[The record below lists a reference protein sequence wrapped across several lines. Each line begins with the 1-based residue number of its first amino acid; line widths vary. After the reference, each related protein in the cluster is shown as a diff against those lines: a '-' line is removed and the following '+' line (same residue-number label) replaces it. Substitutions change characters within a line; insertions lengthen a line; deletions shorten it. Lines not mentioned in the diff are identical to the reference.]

1 MSTTAANP
9 ALTSASQRQTGK
21 SNTKQVQAKA
31 GIEEGQRYS
40 HRQSKAYRKDDL
52 KHFNVPEL
60 TIKDLLSSIPS
71 HCFERSAIR
80 SGSYVLGDFIMI
92 AALGYAASFIDP
104 TLKSFNF
111 EQSPLTPLIS
121 AAWQHSI
128 ARFSLWSLYTIV
140 QGLVF
145 TGVWVIAH
153 ECGHQAFSA
162 SKTINNTVGWVLHSA
177 LLVPYHSWRISHARH
192 HAATGHMTR
201 DEVFVPRTRQQK
213 GLLPLRPLNDGN
225 STPASDAEDDANVER
240 QLYAQEQ
247 KAAAAASQQE
257 ETWGEWLQETLED
270 APLYNFIFIIV
281 QQTLGWP
288 LYLLLNSSGQLHYPK
303 NTNHFDPNSIIFDAR
318 HRSQVLMSD
327 LGIAIT
333 LTSLATWAHYAGWAD
348 VAKYYII
355 PYLWCNNWLVMITY
369 LQHTDPVVPHYKPE
383 TWNFVRGALC
393 TVDRKWLGPVGPF
406 FLHGIAETHVL
417 HHVSSKIP
425 HYHAWEASEALK
437 KRLGEH
443 YQSSNENVF
452 VSLWKSINRCK
463 FVDENDQV
471 AFFRDA
477 NGVPSACVAPNSAYN
492 SDSGVTLSE

>member
-9 ALTSASQRQTGK
+9 ALTSASQRQSGK
-21 SNTKQVQAKA
+21 PSTKQVGQKA
-31 GIEEGQRYS
+31 GNVEEQRYS
-40 HRQSKAYRKDDL
+40 HRQSKGYRKNDL
-52 KHFNVPEL
+52 KHFEVPEL

-104 TLKSFNF
+104 SLKSVNF
-111 EQSPLTPLIS
+111 EQSPLTPFIS

-128 ARFSLWSLYTIV
+128 ARFSLWFLYTV
-140 QGLVF
+140 LQGLVF

-162 SKTINNTVGWVLHSA
+162 SKTINNTVGWFLHSA

-213 GLLPLRPLNDGN
+213 GLLPLRP
-225 STPASDAEDDANVER
+225 SSASDAEDDANVER
-240 QLYAQEQ
+240 QLSAQEQ
-247 KAAAAASQQE
+247 KAAQHNAAHQE
-257 ETWGEWLQETLED
+257 ETWGEWLTETLED
-270 APLYNFIFIIV
+270 APLYNFIFILV
-281 QQTLGWP
+281 QQSMGWP

-333 LTSLATWAHYAGWAD
+333 LTSLATWAHYAAGGWAD
-348 VAKYYII
+348 VAKYYIV
-355 PYLWCNNWLVMITY
+355 PYLWCNHWLVMITY

-443 YQSSNENVF
+443 YQSSDENVF
-452 VSLWKSINRCK
+452 VSLWKSIRKCK

-477 NGVPSACVAPNSAYN
+477 HGVPSACVAPNSAYN